1 MRSVCKSPALRAR
14 LRAVPGGESLMS
26 ETVTAAVV
34 VIGNEILSGRTRD
47 ANIAFLAENLTNLG
61 IRLKEVRVVGDVE
74 DEIVGAV
81 NELRHRHT
89 YVFTTGGIGPTH
101 DDITA
106 DSIAAAFGVGISVHP
121 GVRDTL
127 VAHFRDRGMEPNE
140 ARLRMAR
147 IPDGARLI
155 DNEVSMAPGFQIG
168 NVIVMAGVPEI
179 ARAMFRAASSGLRGG
194 PRILSRAIR
203 VHCGEGTIAGALGAL
218 QQDFPDVDMGSYPW
232 RDGGTFGTSI
242 VLRSTDRER
251 LDAAFGRVF
260 QASAAAGG
268 NPVEEDAA
276 SS

>member
-14 LRAVPGGESLMS
+14 LRVVPGGESLMS

-47 ANIAFLAENLTNLG
+47 ANIAFLAENLTALG

-74 DEIVGAV
+74 EEIVSAV
-81 NELRHRHT
+81 NELRPRHT

-106 DSIAAAFGVGISVHP
+106 DSIAAAFGVGISIHP
-121 GVRDTL
+121 EVRDSL
-127 VAHFRDRGMEPNE
+127 EAYARKRGIESNE

-147 IPDGARLI
+147 IPDGASLI

-168 NVIVMAGVPEI
+168 NVYVLAGVPEI
-179 ARAMFRAASSGLRGG
+179 ARAMFRAASAGLRGG

-203 VHCGEGTIAGALGAL
+203 VHCGEGTIAGALGTL
-218 QQDFPDVDMGSYPW
+218 QQEFPDVDMGSYPW
-232 RDGGTFGTSI
+232 RDDGVFGTSI

-251 LDAAFGRVF
+251 LDTAFDRVF
-260 QASAAAGG
+260 DASAQAGG
-268 NPVEEDAA
+268 RPVEEDAA
-276 SS
+276 SC